1 MAQGASGIVALMT
14 HFPQSNPAKPAPRV
28 KLQESVLVAIRVEGT
43 HSVRAKLHEI
53 SATGGLLILA
63 KPLGQGEFVEVAFQT
78 SEGSVRGMAE
88 ILQAKLESRTGCVQP
103 FRFVAL
109 DDEAHNKLCMALQ
122 TLADRTTL
130 GAPSSRG
137 PSL

>member
-1 MAQGASGIVALMT
+1 MT
-14 HFPQSNPAKPAPRV
+14 HFPQSNPTRPAPRV
-28 KLQESVLVAIRVEGT
+28 KLHESVLVAIRVEGA
-43 HSVRAKLHEI
+43 HSVRAKLHEV

-63 KPLGQGEFVEVAFQT
+63 KPLEQGEFVEVAFQT
-78 SEGSVRGMAE
+78 REGAVHGMAE
-88 ILQAKLESRTGCVQP
+88 ILRAKQESSTGCLQP

-122 TLADRTTL
+122 ALADRTTL
-130 GAPSSRG
+130 GVPSSRG

>member
-1 MAQGASGIVALMT
+1 MT
-14 HFPQSNPAKPAPRV
+14 HFPQSNPTRPAPRV
-28 KLQESVLVAIRVEGT
+28 KLHESVLVAIRVEGA
-43 HSVRAKLHEI
+43 HSVQAKLHEV

-63 KPLGQGEFVEVAFQT
+63 KPLEQGEFVEVAFQT
-78 SEGSVRGMAE
+78 SEGAVHGMAE
-88 ILQAKLESRTGCVQP
+88 ILQAKQESSTGCLQP

-122 TLADRTTL
+122 ALADRTTL
-130 GAPSSRG
+130 GVPSSRG